1 MVDGF
6 KGLAKIIGCFELVF
20 PSSLRA
26 MDLDKNPIDPHGIAP
41 DVYLDKNVDALAYT
55 IAPIKQLLNNEQ
67 AAQ

>member
-1 MVDGF
+1 
-6 KGLAKIIGCFELVF
+6 
-20 PSSLRA
+20 